1 LFAAAERGT
10 SLWIVLGFKSVFKNQ
25 HPTVLCREATMKKHF
40 AVLALV
46 LLMLGLCAPV
56 LFSQASGT
64 VKGVCK
70 DPQGNPIADG
80 VLVWANQDN
89 GQKYTLK
96 TNKKGE
102 YFSLGFAPGSY
113 NVTLYKNADDA
124 KANKELFHINKF
136 QVTLDENTLDFD
148 LKKQAEETA
157 KGQGLTPEQLKQ
169 MQEAQA
175 KQEKEKSTIK
185 TLNEKIVAANTA
197 SKAGDFDTAIS
208 TLNEATQMDA
218 SRDVLWAQLADAYR
232 GSATKQ
238 TDPAEKSKR
247 LQEAAADYQK
257 AIDLRQKSMDAATKK
272 DPEDNKRLAAY
283 YNNLGEASSKSGK
296 IDDAVKAYTQ
306 AAQINP
312 EGAAGYY
319 YNIGAVLTNA
329 GKIDDAIAAFDK
341 CIAADPSKADA
352 YYQKGVNMIG
362 KATLQGDKMVAP
374 PGTAEAFQKYL
385 ELAPT
390 GPYADVA
397 KQMLTSIGASVETG
411 FGKKKVPAKKSN

>member
-1 LFAAAERGT
+1 
-10 SLWIVLGFKSVFKNQ
+10 
-25 HPTVLCREATMKKHF
+25 MKKHF
-40 AVLALV
+40 AVFV
-46 LLMLGLCAPV
+46 FVVLMLGLCTPA

-70 DPQGNPIADG
+70 DASGNPIADG
-80 VLVWANQDN
+80 VVVWANQDN

-102 YFSLGFAPGSY
+102 YFSLGLAAGSY

-124 KANKELFHINKF
+124 KANKELFHFNKF
-136 QVTLDENTLDFD
+136 TVTLDENTLDFD
-148 LKKQAEETA
+148 LKKQAEDSA
-157 KGQGLTPEQLKQ
+157 KGQGLTPEQIKA

-175 KQEKEKSTIK
+175 KQEKEKSTVK
-185 TLNEKIVAANTA
+185 TLNEKIVAASTA

-208 TLNEATQMDA
+208 TLTEATTIDA
-218 SRDVLWAQLADAYR
+218 NRDVLWAQLADAYR
-232 GSATKQ
+232 GSAAKQ
-238 TDPAEKSKR
+238 TDPAEKTKR
-247 LQEAAADYQK
+247 LQEAQTDYQK
-257 AIDLRQKSMDAATKK
+257 AIDLKQKAMESSTKK

-283 YNNLGEASSKSGK
+283 YNNLGEASAKSGK

-329 GKIDDAIAAFDK
+329 GKVDDAIAAFDK
-341 CIAADPSKADA
+341 CIAADPTKADA

-411 FGKKKVPAKKSN
+411 FGKKKAPPKKSN